1 LSLKSSAI
9 AFLLIFILSVD
20 SLNGATVELCMK
32 DHNARSKD
40 FQRYEK
46 CLKSIL
52 LSEPKNIE
60 VILKLASIYLKNDRV
75 SKGFEL
81 ISDAYSIDPLYIQK
95 SSLSKVLDLALR
107 LTKLK
112 QLAQK
117 NRDVEL
123 FNELGN
129 DYYKMG
135 IFKDSAKA
143 FKNSLKINPKQ
154 NDIKLLLA
162 LSLGNLNKMKLASKL
177 IKEVIDTQPYNFY
190 ANYYYGKILKNELG
204 KVEDGNSYLLAAKYI
219 FDNKNPKFKNM
230 AERDFIKKDLDIE
243 LKER

>member
-1 LSLKSSAI
+1 MGIKSRLFLLFLISFLLLSPLDAI
-9 AFLLIFILSVD
+9 ASSYCQKSYKDLD
-20 SLNGATVELCMK
+20 SDK
-32 DHNARSKD
+32 KS
-40 FQRYEK
+40 YEK
-46 CLKSIL
+46 CLKSL
-52 LSEPKNIE
+52 LDSEPKSVEIL
-60 VILKLASIYLKNDRV
+60 LKLASLYLKSDRV

-81 ISDAYSIDPLYIQK
+81 ISKAYSIDPNYIQK

-107 LTKLK
+107 LTQLK
-112 QLAQK
+112 ELAQK
-117 NRDVEL
+117 NRDFEL
-123 FNELGN
+123 FNELGK

-135 IFKDSAKA
+135 IFKDSQNA
-143 FKNSLKINPKQ
+143 FKESLKINPKQ

-162 LSLGNLNKMKLASKL
+162 LSLGNQNRIKLASKL
-177 IKEVIDTQPYNFY
+177 IKEVIDSDPYNFY

-219 FDNKNPKFKNM
+219 FDNKKPKFKNR